1 MAHTHDNLFSI
12 YPLLISSF
20 EFYKQFGW
28 SKAKTYKHIK
38 NNLLNYK
45 NVKYIQNLKHGAKVH
60 FK

>member
-1 MAHTHDNLFSI
+1 MTHTHDNTFSI
-12 YPLLISSF
+12 YPLLVSSF

-38 NNLLNYK
+38 DAMLDYK
-45 NVKYIQNLKHGAKVH
+45 NIKYIQNLKHGSRVH